1 MHLAPGT
8 RLGRYEIRSLLGAGG
23 MGEVYLAH
31 DATLRRSVAIKLVP
45 GALAEDKDRFRRL
58 EQEAYAASSL
68 NHPNILT
75 IHEVGVQDGIHF
87 IATEFIDGESLRQRM
102 AQGRVEL
109 REILDIGVQIASA
122 LGAAHAAGIVH
133 RDIKPENIMLR
144 KDGIV
149 KVLDFGLAKLLEP
162 GGNTWDNDGP
172 TKAAAGTAPGV
183 VLGTVQYM
191 SPEQARGL
199 EADPR
204 TDIWSLG
211 VVLYE
216 LLAGRS
222 TFEGRT
228 SSDVIA
234 AILRTEPPPLTRYV
248 DDAPPELER
257 IVTKALQKDRE
268 ERYQAVK
275 DLGLDLKGLKR
286 RLDFDAEVA
295 RTAVTGRIAAPRA
308 HTQTE
313 STPSTPVDTEAAARP
328 GGHVIDSGAR
338 SGVDV
343 ATPGRKARRRAAF
356 LILVTGA
363 AAILAVGYAAYS
375 GYLGGTGKGN
385 IDSIAVLPFTNES
398 GDPDNEYLSDGI
410 SETLINN
417 LSQLPGVKVIARSSS
432 FKYKGKEVDP
442 QEVAKALG
450 VEAIVT
456 GRLGQRGENL
466 FISAEL
472 MDARDKTQMWGDQY
486 HRKATDLL
494 AVQADISSEIAEKLR
509 RRLSTGERDR
519 LTKRETTNQQA
530 YELVLKGRFYS
541 DKGGT
546 QDRKKAI
553 EQYQQAIAIDPSYA
567 LAYVALSNVY
577 RGLVVDSLLDPK
589 EFLPKAEAAV
599 RKAQELD
606 DSLAEAYSSLANF
619 KRETWDWAGAE
630 REYQRAIALNPN
642 LATAHAGYS
651 FFLSNMGRHDQ
662 AIAEAKRATELNPL
676 SAGVSTGVGFR
687 LFFARRYDEAIEALK
702 QSLELDQR
710 RSFTRVVLGY
720 TYAAKGMY
728 REAIAAYQEAIT
740 LGDDLPSTQIY
751 LGAAYAH
758 AGERGR
764 AQAILE
770 RLETSK
776 AYVSPGELAV
786 LYAALG
792 QREQAFTSLENGF
805 AARDVQLQFLGVDP
819 AFDSLRG
826 DPRFA
831 NLMRRVGLPVSPEGP
846 RQSAMTAER
855 AMPHRRAASVQF
867 TTRTMGRETCG
878 VVVFTM
884 NFCPSGDTSYGNPW
898 LIVSGRA
905 DTLNRRR
912 TAFTSKLGPRPST
925 SAAIRYPSRSR

>member
-1 MHLAPGT
+1 MQLAPGT

-45 GALAEDKDRFRRL
+45 GDLAEDKDRFRRL

-87 IATEFIDGESLRQRM
+87 IATEFVDGESLRQRM

-109 REILDIGVQIASA
+109 REILDIGVQVASA

-149 KVLDFGLAKLLEP
+149 KVLDFGLAKLVEP
-162 GGNTWDNDGP
+162 GRNTGDKDGP
-172 TKAAAGTAPGV
+172 TMTAAGTAPGV

-199 EADPR
+199 ETDPR

-248 DDAPPELER
+248 DEAPAELER

-286 RLDFDAEVA
+286 RLEFDTEAA
-295 RTAVTGRIAAPRA
+295 RGI
-308 HTQTE
+308 
-313 STPSTPVDTEAAARP
+313 PSTPVNT
-328 GGHVIDSGAR
+328 
-338 SGVDV
+338 
-343 ATPGRKARRRAAF
+343 ATAGPRHNRRRAAF
-356 LILVTGA
+356 LMLITGA
-363 AAILAVGYAAYS
+363 AAAVAAGYAAYS
-375 GYLGGTGKGN
+375 GYHGGTGKGN
-385 IDSIAVLPFTNES
+385 IDSIAVLPFANQS
-398 GDPDNEYLSDGI
+398 GNPDNEYLSDGI
-410 SETLINN
+410 SETLINS
-417 LSQLPGVKVIARSSS
+417 LSELPGVKVIARSSS
-432 FKYKGKEVDP
+432 FKYKGKEINP
-442 QEVAKALG
+442 REVAKALG

-456 GRLGQRGENL
+456 GRLGQRGETL
-466 FISAEL
+466 LISAEL
-472 MDARDKTQMWGDQY
+472 MDARDETQMWGEQY
-486 HRKATDLL
+486 NRRATDLL
-494 AVQADISSEIAEKLR
+494 QVQADISSEIAEKLR
-509 RRLSTGERDR
+509 RHLSTGERDR
-519 LTKRETTNQQA
+519 LTKRETTNPQA

-541 DKGGT
+541 NKGGT
-546 QDRKKAI
+546 ENRKKAI
-553 EQYQQAIAIDPSYA
+553 EHYQQAIAIDPTYA
-567 LAYVALSNVY
+567 FAYVALSNSY
-577 RGLVVDSLLDPK
+577 RGLVIDSVLDPK
-589 EFLPKAEAAV
+589 EFLPKVEAAV
-599 RKAQELD
+599 QKALELD
-606 DSLAEAYSSLANF
+606 DSLADAHYALGNF

-630 REYQRAIALNPN
+630 REYQRGIALNPN
-642 LATAHAGYS
+642 LAEAHRNYG

-662 AIAEAKRATELNPL
+662 AIAEVTRARELDPL
-676 SAGVSTGVGFR
+676 RPLADTNVAYR

-702 QSLELDQR
+702 QTLELDQGLPI
-710 RSFTRVVLGY
+710 TYIVLGY

-728 REAIAAYQEAIT
+728 REAIAAYLQAIKRG
-740 LGDDLPSTQIY
+740 GDTSSVQIY

-758 AGERGR
+758 AGQRER
-764 AQAILE
+764 AEAILK
-770 RLETSK
+770 RLEASK
-776 AYVSPGELAV
+776 TYVSPGELPV
-786 LYAALG
+786 LYIALG
-792 QREQAFTSLENGF
+792 QREQAFRSLEKAF
-805 AARDVQLQFLGVDP
+805 AARDLQLQFLGIDP
-819 AFDSLRG
+819 SFDSLRG

-831 NLMRRVGLPVSPEGP
+831 DLMRRVGLP
-846 RQSAMTAER
+846 
-855 AMPHRRAASVQF
+855 SV
-867 TTRTMGRETCG
+867 RVDGR
-878 VVVFTM
+878 
-884 NFCPSGDTSYGNPW
+884 
-898 LIVSGRA
+898 
-905 DTLNRRR
+905 
-912 TAFTSKLGPRPST
+912 
-925 SAAIRYPSRSR
+925 